1 MENVSLIVL
10 SVSTMDLFIHIM
22 PFVSKFEFYKTSICY
37 SPEIQRIVSVPYLLI
52 FLKENL
58 WPQSI
63 AIE

>member
-22 PFVSKFEFYKTSICY
+22 PFVSNFEFYKTSIFY